1 MPAKQLVTGFHVYLK
16 QTGLMSFD
24 PNIIEGCIKQRRRAQ
39 NMLYQHFASPM
50 LGLCMRYCRNR
61 EEAEDVLQE
70 GFIKIFQKISTYRQ
84 SGSLEGWIRRIMIN
98 HAINHLKAKKMVFLD
113 TDPQELG
120 NRIPVEEKG
129 EEEWLYKPD
138 ELMKAV
144 QELPPGYKV
153 VFNLYVFEG
162 YSHKEIADELN
173 ISENTSKSQLS
184 RARTFLRKTLS
195 EIKKR

>member
-1 MPAKQLVTGFHVYLK
+1 
-16 QTGLMSFD
+16 MSFD
-24 PNIIEGCIKQRRRAQ
+24 PEIIEGCIRNKRRAQ
-39 NMLYQHFASPM
+39 NALYQHFAPRM
-50 LGLCMRYCRNR
+50 LLLCMRYCRNR

-70 GFIKIFQKISTYRQ
+70 AFVKIFQKISTFRQ

-98 HAINHLKAKKMVFLD
+98 HAINHLKAKKMSFID
-113 TDPQELG
+113 TDPQILG
-120 NRIPVEEKG
+120 SILEAEEHVVEEQ
-129 EEEWLYKPD
+129 LYKPE
-138 ELMKAV
+138 ELLHAV

-184 RARTFLRKTLS
+184 RARTFLRKNLS
-195 EIKKR
+195 DIKKGI

>member
-1 MPAKQLVTGFHVYLK
+1 
-16 QTGLMSFD
+16 MSFD
-24 PNIIEGCIKQRRRAQ
+24 PNIIEGCIKQRRGAQ
-39 NMLYQHFASPM
+39 NMLYQHFAPPM

-70 GFIKIFQKISTYRQ
+70 AFIKIFQKISTYRQ

-98 HAINHLKAKKMVFLD
+98 HAINHLKAKKMAFID

-120 NRIPVEEKG
+120 NRIPVEEKT
-129 EEEWLYKPD
+129 EEEGIFKPD
-138 ELMKAV
+138 DLMRAV

-162 YSHKEIADELN
+162 YSHKEIANELN

-184 RARTFLRKTLS
+184 RARNYLRKSLT
-195 EIKKR
+195 EIKR